1 MILQSNKLGT
11 SYIHNNSP
19 TPLWKIARVPSARAT
34 NTIPFTC
41 LQQEKGFQDSLF
53 GNAGGTTCYWTSSQA
68 LRGPIHDIPD
78 IPEPKEFFFFKSSLC
93 LVWGSKSRPQDEES
107 HTLYWPST
115 APQNTLFLRKSCYE
129 NVSWT
134 KQKACAD
141 FLISLSGPKLL
152 LSQKG
157 QRPERG
163 ALNGTNSQLCGLRSF
178 W

>member
-41 LQQEKGFQDSLF
+41 LQQEKGFQDSPF

-78 IPEPKEFFFFKSSLC
+78 IPEPKDFFFLSHLYAQCGAQSHDPKMRSHILYTDPARRPRTHSS
-93 LVWGSKSRPQDEES
+93 WES
-107 HTLYWPST
+107 LAMKMSAELNKKPVQTFLFHFLAPSC
-115 APQNTLFLRKSCYE
+115 SCHRRATDTRE
-129 NVSWT
+129 V
-134 KQKACAD
+134 
-141 FLISLSGPKLL
+141 P
-152 LSQKG
+152 
-157 QRPERG
+157 
-163 ALNGTNSQLCGLRSF
+163 
-178 W
+178 